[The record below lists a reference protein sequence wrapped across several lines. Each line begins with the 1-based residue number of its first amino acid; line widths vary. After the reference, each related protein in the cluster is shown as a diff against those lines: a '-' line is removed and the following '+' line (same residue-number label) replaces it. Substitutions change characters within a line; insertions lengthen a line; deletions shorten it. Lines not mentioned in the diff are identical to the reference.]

1 MVIGL
6 VGRGDLARKLAAS
19 DAGVDDI
26 LVVPF
31 APEELLARALA
42 LLRRSRSAPTV
53 LIPAITVGWRL
64 RPTTDSA
71 RACIHSKVLFVGSRS
86 IDLIHLFGAIEN
98 GTLSGARP

>member
-53 LIPAITVGWRL
+53 LIPAITVGYLEIDIVNRTVPAGDFDL
-64 RPTTDSA
+64 QLTALERASTA
-71 RACIHSKVLFVGSRS
+71 RSFSLVAVRS
-86 IDLIHLFGAIEN
+86 I
-98 GTLSGARP
+98 